1 MSEARGRKIKT
12 AIEAEWKAP
21 GGKSGSSH
29 AKQVPPRKK
38 HYAHAAKK
46 TSHTL
51 LSGISKVKSLTM
63 RGKSLHKFKKYWLQ
77 PR

>member
-1 MSEARGRKIKT
+1 MSEARGRKVKT

-38 HYAHAAKK
+38 HYAHVAKK
-46 TSHTL
+46 RENTL
-51 LSGISKVKSLTM
+51 AQNYIPAHFYMHLCLDVM
-63 RGKSLHKFKKYWLQ
+63 
-77 PR
+77 